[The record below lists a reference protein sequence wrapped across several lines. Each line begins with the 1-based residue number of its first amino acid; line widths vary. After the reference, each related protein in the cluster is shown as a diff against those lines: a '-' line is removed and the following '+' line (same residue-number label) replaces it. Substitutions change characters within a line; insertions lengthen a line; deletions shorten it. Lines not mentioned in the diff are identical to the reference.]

1 MHGFEF
7 TPNPAMTFT
16 PAQLQNDTDPHWF
29 CLKARPRHEHLAAQ
43 SLRKLLGLEC
53 FAPRI
58 RFRKKTQRGMVW
70 FVEALFP
77 GYLFARFVFAE
88 NHRNVQYAPGV
99 STIVRFGE
107 WISAIEETTI
117 EQLRLASSEDEVVI
131 VDPEPKIGD
140 EVQIAG
146 GALQGLEAVVT
157 HVLPAKQRVKVLL
170 EFLGQFVEAEIAAP
184 RIISNTPIRASTS
197 LGG

>member
-1 MHGFEF
+1 
-7 TPNPAMTFT
+7 MTFT
-16 PAQLQNDTDPHWF
+16 PAQLQNETAAHWF
-29 CLKARPRHEHLAAQ
+29 CLKAQPKHEHLAAQ

-107 WISAIEETTI
+107 WISAIEDTTI
-117 EQLRLASSEDEVVI
+117 EQLRLASSGDNEVVV

-140 EVQIAG
+140 AVQIAG

-157 HVLPAKQRVKVLL
+157 QVLPARQRVKVLL
-170 EFLGQFVEAEIAAP
+170 EFLGQTIEAEIAAP
-184 RIISNTPIRASTS
+184 KIISNTPIRASTA
-197 LGG
+197 LGHGVAP